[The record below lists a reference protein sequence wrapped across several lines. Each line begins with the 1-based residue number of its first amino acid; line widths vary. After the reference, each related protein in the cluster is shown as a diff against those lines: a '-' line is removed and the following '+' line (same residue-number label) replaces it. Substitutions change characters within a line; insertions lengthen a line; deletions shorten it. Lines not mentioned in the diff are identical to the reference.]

1 MDTAL
6 VERLLLLIGDVY
18 KRNFEQERLKMP
30 NRNFCD
36 TFQFFLEQYGVSTE
50 AERQNNKD
58 NMRAEWTIADGF
70 EALVARI
77 DDAIHYGELAG
88 HKIPNAEAVDAG
100 LTAFLKTGQLG
111 AACEEWLEQA
121 DDQKTWAHFKS

>member
-6 VERLLLLIGDVY
+6 VERLLSLIGNVY
-18 KRNFEQERLKMP
+18 TSNYEQERLKVP

-58 NMRAEWTIADGF
+58 NMRTD
-70 EALVARI
+70 
-77 DDAIHYGELAG
+77 
-88 HKIPNAEAVDAG
+88 
-100 LTAFLKTGQLG
+100 
-111 AACEEWLEQA
+111 
-121 DDQKTWAHFKS
+121 